1 MARKAFLMG
10 MRNVNEPEVP
20 NVPPCELPEGPA
32 GVTRHHRL
40 TNAKGLDRYCRAP
53 IPAPISGADL
63 SSVAEVG
70 RTNGLFATTNKNPA
84 GGADGVWL
92 GRFFWGLG
100 GTLPSHHLKSSSGL
114 LVPQKGTTRRP
125 LLELFSQALEIRS
138 HFG

>member
-20 NVPPCELPEGPA
+20 NVPPASCRQDRPESLAIIVSPMRRGSTDTAEPRSPPRSLEL
-32 GVTRHHRL
+32 T
-40 TNAKGLDRYCRAP
+40 
-53 IPAPISGADL
+53 L

-70 RTNGLFATTNKNPA
+70 RTNGLFATTNKNRA
-84 GGADGVWL
+84 GGGRRGLAWQIFL
-92 GRFFWGLG
+92 GSG